1 MFYKKHFF
9 LLLSLLITI
18 NLSGQNEAEAI
29 KWLAYLD
36 KNNCDTSIVAR
47 VVWAAFLGDNTE
59 GSSKKL
65 FLLEQKAGG
74 NPSKQL
80 RVQMDLLKAIVA
92 HRTKQL
98 YDNRSSGDWGLAALE
113 KANELGDERLIAAAC
128 GILGCNYLED
138 KVLDKGLFYQM
149 KYVSLLEKLNY
160 DSEMICKEKIF
171 TTSYLYT
178 THNYEA
184 CQAYCTDFLTT
195 KQGKI
200 DPIYRVSTYNNLGLC
215 YRATGKYD
223 LALQNFNVAKDAAQK
238 DTLDVWIGILNGN
251 IGTTL
256 KFQNKSAEA
265 LPYWQNGI
273 KSSVKFHDWGDAA
286 ISAAHLSEYL
296 FTIGEKEKALKT
308 IQQAAIWADKH
319 PNSELIVTR
328 VKAFIFKEL
337 HQTDSA
343 FYYQNV
349 YNEMDKAN
357 LENITKT
364 RYEQIKLMLDF
375 DKNTHQY
382 KLLRKE
388 QEAEIWRR
396 NLLLG
401 LLLTTCMAA
410 WLLINRQRLKSKL
423 AQQQQQIAE
432 NEVVSAK
439 EQLALF
445 TQIMIANNEKIDE
458 LNGQLHQFQQ
468 TNEDELIHQ
477 TILTEDDW
485 NRFKSL
491 FEKAQPRFFD
501 KIKTRNPDI
510 TAAELR
516 LAALIKLN
524 LDNKQMASIQGISV
538 SSIRGNKTRLRYR
551 LNITTEDV
559 LEDFIK
565 AI

>member
-1 MFYKKHFF
+1 MLSEKHCLC
-9 LLLSLLITI
+9 LLLLGFALKMAS
-18 NLSGQNEAEAI
+18 QNDVKATE
-29 KWLAYLD
+29 WLAYLD
-36 KNNCDTSIVAR
+36 RNDCDTSIAAR
-47 VVWAAFLGDNTE
+47 VVWAAFLGADTE
-59 GSSKKL
+59 GSSKNL
-65 FLLEQKAGG
+65 FLLEQKVGN
-74 NPSKQL
+74 NPSKRL
-80 RVQMDLLKAIVA
+80 RAQMDLLKAITA
-92 HRTKQL
+92 HKTKQL
-98 YDNRSSGDWGLAALE
+98 YDSRSSGDWGLTALE
-113 KANELGDERLIAAAC
+113 KANELGDERLIVAAC
-128 GILGCNYLED
+128 GVLGCNYLED

-149 KYVSLLEKLNY
+149 KYISLLEKLDY
-160 DSEMICKEKIF
+160 ESEFICREKIF

-184 CQAYCTDFLTT
+184 CQAYCTDFLNT

-200 DPIYRVSTYNNLGLC
+200 NPIYLISTYNNLGLC

-223 LALQNFNVAKDAAQK
+223 AAIQSFNTAKDVAQK

-273 KSSVKFHDWGDAA
+273 KSSVKFQDWGDAA
-286 ISAAHLSEYL
+286 ISSAHLSEYL
-296 FTIGEKEKALKT
+296 FTIGEREKAVKI
-308 IQQAAIWADKH
+308 IQQAAIWAVKH

-328 VKAFIFKEL
+328 VKAFIFKEMG
-337 HQTDSA
+337 QTDSA
-343 FYYQNV
+343 FYYQNA

-401 LLLTTCMAA
+401 LLLTTCGAA

-477 TILTEDDW
+477 TILTDDDW

-551 LNITTEDV
+551 LNITAEDV